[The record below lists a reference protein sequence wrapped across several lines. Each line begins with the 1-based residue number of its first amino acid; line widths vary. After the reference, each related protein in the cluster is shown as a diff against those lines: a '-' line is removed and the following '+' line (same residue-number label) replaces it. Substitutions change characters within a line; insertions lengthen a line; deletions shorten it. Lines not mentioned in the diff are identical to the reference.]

1 MIINADSILELKKFR
16 DNSVDLILSDIPYGI
31 GADHWDVLHNN
42 TNVAY
47 LGKSP
52 AQQQAGSVFKRRGK
66 PINGWSEADKN
77 IPKEYYAWCQSW
89 ASEWLR
95 VLKPGG
101 SAIVFAG
108 RRFAPR
114 CIVAL
119 EDAGFNFRDM
129 LSWIKP
135 KASHRA
141 QRLSIVYE
149 RRGLEDETLKWDG
162 WRIGNLRPLFEP
174 IIWCFKPYKHT
185 IADNVLQHNLGAYN
199 QQIFEQHMGHC
210 NNILEI
216 GMSSKE
222 GGFHD
227 AQKPVKLLET
237 LITLVTI
244 PGQVVLDPFA
254 GSGSTAIAAH
264 NLGRKYIMIEK
275 DKDIYSTMMKR
286 INQHEDSKGLF
297 D

>member
-199 QQIFEQHMGHC
+199 QQTFEQHMGHC

>member
-1 MIINADSILELKKFR
+1 
-16 DNSVDLILSDIPYGI
+16 
-31 GADHWDVLHNN
+31 
-42 TNVAY
+42 
-47 LGKSP
+47 
-52 AQQQAGSVFKRRGK
+52 
-66 PINGWSEADKN
+66 
-77 IPKEYYAWCQSW
+77 
-89 ASEWLR
+89 
-95 VLKPGG
+95 
-101 SAIVFAG
+101 
-108 RRFAPR
+108 
-114 CIVAL
+114 
-119 EDAGFNFRDM
+119 
-129 LSWIKP
+129 
-135 KASHRA
+135 
-141 QRLSIVYE
+141 
-149 RRGLEDETLKWDG
+149 
-162 WRIGNLRPLFEP
+162 
-174 IIWCFKPYKHT
+174 
-185 IADNVLQHNLGAYN
+185 
-199 QQIFEQHMGHC
+199 MGHC